1 SAPANIA
8 EGQAREMPKAFANHL
23 GIAQGSL
30 AELLVLAVRLGYL
43 TEDELTEASA
53 RIIEIRRL
61 LFGLI
66 RKLRAQL
73 PSTVY
78 RLPTTDYRRH

>member
-1 SAPANIA
+1 
-8 EGQAREMPKAFANHL
+8 
-23 GIAQGSL
+23 AQGSL
-30 AELLVLAVRLGYL
+30 AELDTLLLLAVRLGYL

-53 RIIEIRRL
+53 RIIEIRRM

-78 RLPTTDYRRH
+78 RLPSPLN

>member
-1 SAPANIA
+1 
-8 EGQAREMPKAFANHL
+8 ANHL

-30 AELLVLAVRLGYL
+30 AELDTLLVLAVRFGYL

-66 RKLRAQL
+66 RKRL
-73 PSTVY
+73 PSTDY
-78 RLPTTDYRRH
+78 RLPSPLNQARQRLIQWHCL